1 MKCPKC
7 KKEMVVSENSC
18 KVCGYVFNKDIF
30 NKLSVYFGL
39 KNQFNKLWL
48 LKRDFQQELEI
59 LDTKIKQYEEM
70 LNSDLK
76 NLAMIVPEEK
86 EEIKQK
92 VETVEQVKLDK
103 KAAHSNLEIRFGQ
116 KWLLI
121 IGIVLTIFGVGYYL
135 KYSFERGWI
144 GPSGR
149 VAMSY
154 LFGIGFLFTAN
165 KLIQKNFRRL
175 GLYIYG
181 GGIAILYSATFAG
194 FQLYRLF
201 NSTLSMV
208 LMILVTLLVSA
219 LSIFY
224 NTKWLAVLGLVGGF
238 LTPILL
244 TTGQDNQV
252 ALMVYMVVLN
262 SGLLVIAF
270 QKKWE
275 LLNVLGFSFT
285 YLLFSIWCM
294 NYYSL
299 DKFWI
304 TMIFLNIFYLM
315 YTLIPFAY
323 QLRENITEKMN
334 GFYIM
339 MFNSFIV
346 FAYSF
351 FMIKQR
357 FAVEWVSVVTIIY
370 AAIFLLMANY
380 LYKKN
385 MHRIDGFV
393 ILVAKSAFFLVITV
407 PIIFSEHW
415 ISIFWMAQVM
425 MLFWLGSKLK
435 RSSLVK
441 GSYLLFVMT
450 LYKFLF
456 YDYGSIFKLRVYGWY
471 IKPSYGYMIIERYLT
486 LFFLLGG
493 AYLFA
498 CMIKKIG
505 DQYVSGKS
513 LSQLA
518 PKLSIRNSSGIYA
531 VWGAMLFI
539 VLNIETAAF
548 FHDYLLVARFA
559 AISVLW
565 TVFSV
570 VLMVKGFK
578 ENNSMFRRIAIVLFI
593 ITIMK
598 VFFVDIS
605 NISTPY
611 RVLSFIILGMV
622 PIHVSFLYYKYKN
635 KLIEAISNN
644 KEKEEK

>member
-1 MKCPKC
+1 MRCPKC
-7 KKEMVVSENSC
+7 KKEMSVLE
-18 KVCGYVFNKDIF
+18 KVCGACGYVFDKGVF
-30 NKLSVYFGL
+30 NKLSCYFGL
-39 KNQFNKLWL
+39 KNQFRSLWL
-48 LKRDFQQELEI
+48 LKHKFQEELEV
-59 LDTKIKQYEEM
+59 LNNKIKQYEEM
-70 LNSDLK
+70 LTDDLK
-76 NLAMIVPEEK
+76 NLSANIPK

-92 VETVEQVKLDK
+92 DEVKIEK
-103 KAAHSNLEIRFGQ
+103 KITQSNLEIRFGQ

-135 KYSFERGWI
+135 KYSFEQGWI

-154 LFGIGFLFTAN
+154 LFGIAFLFTAN
-165 KLIQKNFRRL
+165 KLIQKKFRRL

-181 GGIAILYSATFAG
+181 GGIAMLYSATFAG

-208 LMILVTLLVSA
+208 LMILITLLVSA

-244 TTGQDNQV
+244 STGQDNQV

-262 SGLLVIAF
+262 SGLLIIAF

-275 LLNVLGFSFT
+275 LLNALGFSFT
-285 YLLFSIWCM
+285 YLLFSTWCM

-315 YTLIPFAY
+315 YTFIPFAY
-323 QLRENITEKMN
+323 QLREKITEKMN

-339 MFNSFIV
+339 IFNSFIV
-346 FAYSF
+346 FAYSY

-357 FAVEWVSVVTIIY
+357 FAVEWVSIVTIIY

-385 MHRIDGFV
+385 MHRVDGFI
-393 ILVAKSAFFLVITV
+393 ILISKAAFFLVITI
-407 PIIFSEHW
+407 PIMFSQHW
-415 ISIFWMAQVM
+415 ITVFWMVQVI
-425 MLFWLGSKLK
+425 MLFWLGSKLN
-435 RSSLVK
+435 RHILVK
-441 GSYLLFVMT
+441 GSYVLFVIT

-456 YDYGSIFKLRVYGWY
+456 YDYGSIFNLRVYGWF
-471 IKPSYGYMIIERYLT
+471 IKPDYGYMIVERYLT
-486 LFFLLGG
+486 LFFLLAG
-493 AYLFA
+493 AYIFA
-498 CMIKKIG
+498 SMVKKTG
-505 DQYVSGKS
+505 RQYVTGES
-513 LSQLA
+513 LPQLA
-518 PKLSIRNSSGIYA
+518 QELSIRNSSRIYA
-531 VWGAMLFI
+531 VWGSMLFI

-548 FHDYLLVARFA
+548 FHNYLLNARFA

-565 TVFSV
+565 TGFSV
-570 VLMVKGFK
+570 MLMVKGFK
-578 ENNSMFRRIAIVLFI
+578 DNNSIFRRVALGLFI
-593 ITIMK
+593 ITILK

-611 RVLSFIILGMV
+611 RVISFILLGLV
-622 PIHVSFLYYKYKN
+622 LIQVSFLYYKYKD
-635 KLIEAISNN
+635 KLISVISGD
-644 KEKEEK
+644 KKREEE